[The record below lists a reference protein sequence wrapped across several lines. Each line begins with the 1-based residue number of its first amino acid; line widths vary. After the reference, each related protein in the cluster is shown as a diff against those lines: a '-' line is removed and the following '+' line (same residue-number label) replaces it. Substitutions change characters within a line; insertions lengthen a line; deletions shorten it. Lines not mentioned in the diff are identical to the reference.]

1 MIPLTDQS
9 AHVGVILFED
19 TGDRLIFDS
28 LFILKVVLPKK
39 WTLSP
44 LRFLIRAF
52 YEQFLNPSR
61 SSPHNRQSFSFM
73 YRFVTIRNTEHN
85 IMDIMVKSQL

>member
-39 WTLSP
+39 MDPFPPPFFYTGI
-44 LRFLIRAF
+44 LRAIFEPF
-52 YEQFLNPSR
+52 P
-61 SSPHNRQSFSFM
+61 
-73 YRFVTIRNTEHN
+73 
-85 IMDIMVKSQL
+85 

>member
-44 LRFLIRAF
+44 LRFFIQAF

-61 SSPHNRQSFSFM
+61 SSPHNS
-73 YRFVTIRNTEHN
+73 
-85 IMDIMVKSQL
+85 

>member
-9 AHVGVILFED
+9 AHVGVILCED
-19 TGDRLIFDS
+19 TGDTLIFDS

-39 WTLSP
+39 MDP
-44 LRFLIRAF
+44 FPPPFLIRAF

-61 SSPHNRQSFSFM
+61 SSPHNS
-73 YRFVTIRNTEHN
+73 
-85 IMDIMVKSQL
+85 

>member
-9 AHVGVILFED
+9 AHVGVILIED

-39 WTLSP
+39 MDP
-44 LRFLIRAF
+44 FP
-52 YEQFLNPSR
+52 PSV
-61 SSPHNRQSFSFM
+61 F
-73 YRFVTIRNTEHN
+73 
-85 IMDIMVKSQL
+85 